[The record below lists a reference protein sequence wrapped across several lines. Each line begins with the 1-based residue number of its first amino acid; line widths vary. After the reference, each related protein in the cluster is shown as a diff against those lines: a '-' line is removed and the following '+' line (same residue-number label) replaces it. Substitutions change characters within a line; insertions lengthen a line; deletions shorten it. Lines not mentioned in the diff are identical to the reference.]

1 VTGEMGHGA
10 GRRRMRGG
18 RFRRNLTVVAATTV
32 AALAL
37 AACAGGTSGE
47 GAAAGESAAGDG
59 ACAGARTAESTGWI
73 EPIADDPEPQ
83 LPVTVTDFTG
93 DQITVEDTSRILALD
108 TYGTLATTVYAL
120 GLGDSLVGRDVSTGI
135 PELMD
140 LPLVTHN
147 GHELNAEAI
156 LDLNPSVI
164 LTDYSIGPLEV
175 QLQLKD
181 SGIPVVILDGGR
193 SRAVIG
199 EQINAVA
206 EVLGVPEV
214 GVELAAAVQTD
225 VAAAEAEIEAMLP
238 VDPADRIRMVFLY
251 MRGTAGV
258 YYWFGEGSGADDL
271 IEALGGVDVATEV
284 GLAGARPINAEG
296 LVKSEPDMY
305 LMMSHGLESVGGI
318 DGLLEVPGVGDTTA
332 GINGC
337 VVDMIDYEI
346 LSFGPQ
352 FPSTLRALGKAVYGS
367 GSGGDAET

>member
-1 VTGEMGHGA
+1 V
-10 GRRRMRGG
+10 
-18 RFRRNLTVVAATTV
+18 
-32 AALAL
+32 
-37 AACAGGTSGE
+37 
-47 GAAAGESAAGDG
+47 
-59 ACAGARTAESTGWI
+59 
-73 EPIADDPEPQ
+73 EPVADDPEPQ
-83 LPVTVTDFTG
+83 LPATVTDFTG
-93 DQITVEDTSRILALD
+93 ESITVEDVSRVLALD

-120 GLGDSLVGRDVSTGI
+120 GLGDHLVGRDVSTGI
-135 PELMD
+135 PELQD
-140 LPLVTHN
+140 LPVVTHN

-181 SGIPVVILDGGR
+181 AGIPVVILDGAR

-199 EQINAVA
+199 EQIRAVA
-206 EVLGVPEV
+206 DVLGVPEV
-214 GVELAAAVQTD
+214 GEELADSVDAEVT
-225 VAAAEAEIEAMLP
+225 AAESEIQAMLP
-238 VDPADRIRMVFLY
+238 ADPEDRLRMVFLY

-271 IEALGGVDVATEV
+271 IDALGGVDVATEV

-305 LMMSHGLESVGGI
+305 LMMTHGLESVDGV

-337 VVDMIDYEI
+337 VVDMSDYEI

-352 FPSTLRALGKAVYGS
+352 FPSTLRALGAAIYGDDAS
-367 GSGGDAET
+367 GSPTR